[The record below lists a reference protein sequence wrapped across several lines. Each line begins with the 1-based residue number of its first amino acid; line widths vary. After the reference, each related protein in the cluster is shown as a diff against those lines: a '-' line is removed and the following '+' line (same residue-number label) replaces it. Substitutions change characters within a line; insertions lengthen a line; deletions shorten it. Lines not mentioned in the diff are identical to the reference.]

1 MFVSPVNTG
10 ERQIHCD
17 GEGRII
23 RITTWDHTGLRK
35 ALEEQGPR
43 ELGQLDQLSQH
54 HQGPTRGCHIKTPHA
69 TARHPLMLWVTE
81 VKGESPSDGPGQ
93 ASAWK
98 LKGSRSVPY
107 NMLSWRQGLGDKS
120 VTPNKHYFRLFFFFF
135 F

>member
-1 MFVSPVNTG
+1 MTPRQKHHLIAEHRHWLKLLVSPVNTG

-69 TARHPLMLWVTE
+69 IYSQTPTDA
-81 VKGESPSDGPGQ
+81 
-93 ASAWK
+93 
-98 LKGSRSVPY
+98 
-107 NMLSWRQGLGDKS
+107 LGDRGERRVSK
-120 VTPNKHYFRLFFFFF
+120 
-135 F
+135 